1 MSILGNGKK
10 YSIPSL
16 CIRKVETTQSENFLK
31 NIIQLVVN
39 NSSIYIVYQLFTL
52 LAF

>member
-16 CIRKVETTQSENFLK
+16 YIRKVETTQSENFFLE
-31 NIIQLVVN
+31 I
-39 NSSIYIVYQLFTL
+39 SASW
-52 LAF
+52 